1 MHVPV
6 LVHILSYLVPQS
18 VRVVIGY
25 FLECVEKYDGEEV
38 IEYAMKCV
46 DGIPRADEE
55 IEDVLDMV
63 GSSSEFV
70 RNALSYETFSKVVKK
85 GKSRINNFLIDAM
98 NRLNETLVEDYDS
111 LLEIPYYKGAENIY
125 KIAMYIVS
133 SFSECDPIS
142 N

>member
-25 FLECVEKYDGEEV
+25 FLECVEKYDGEDV
-38 IEYAMKCV
+38 IEYAMRCV
-46 DGIPRADEE
+46 NSIPRADEE

-63 GSSSEFV
+63 SSSSEFV
-70 RNALSYETFSKVVKK
+70 RNALSYETFSKVVVK
-85 GKSRINNFLIDAM
+85 GNSRINNFLIDTM
-98 NRLNETLVEDYDS
+98 NRLNEALVEDYDS
-111 LLEIPYYKGAENIY
+111 LLEIPCYKGAENIY

-133 SFSECDPIS
+133 SFSECDPTS